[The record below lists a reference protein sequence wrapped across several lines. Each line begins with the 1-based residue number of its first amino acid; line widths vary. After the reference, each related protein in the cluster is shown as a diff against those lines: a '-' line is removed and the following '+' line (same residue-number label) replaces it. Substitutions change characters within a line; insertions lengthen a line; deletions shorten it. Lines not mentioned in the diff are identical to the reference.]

1 MAHLAEV
8 MITATLWFFV
18 LAGVVSAF
26 LMVSRISYNASSY
39 SGLSH
44 ETGNAL
50 DVFAHDSSH
59 ASEIRWR
66 NS

>member
-1 MAHLAEV
+1 
-8 MITATLWFFV
+8 MIAATLSSFV

-26 LMVSRISYNASSY
+26 LMVSRISCSE
-39 SGLSH
+39 LSH

-50 DVFAHDSSH
+50 DVFAQDSSH
-59 ASEIRWR
+59 ASDIRWH